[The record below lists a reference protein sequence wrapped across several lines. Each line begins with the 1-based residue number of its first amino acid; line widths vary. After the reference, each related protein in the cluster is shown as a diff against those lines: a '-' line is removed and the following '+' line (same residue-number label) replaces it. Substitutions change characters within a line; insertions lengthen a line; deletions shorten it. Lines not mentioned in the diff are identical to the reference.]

1 MSFLSRDSEAM
12 QGRIYGALWQGD
24 DGGGGEGSV
33 GKVSEE
39 A

>member
-12 QGRIYGALWQGD
+12 QGRIYGARWQGD
-24 DGGGGEGSV
+24 DGGGEGSV